1 MQNIQQGLENLKR
14 HIKIAP
20 EAPGVYRM
28 LGENDEVLYVGKAKN
43 IKKRI
48 VAYSHFDKLP
58 IRLQRMVSQI
68 KRMEFIIVENEAKA
82 LLMENELIKELEP
95 KYNILLKDD
104 KTFPH
109 LVIDVTSKFPSLRKY
124 RGKRQDKNKY
134 FGPFASVTAVNSVL
148 DIVQKAFLL
157 RSCRDGVFNNRQR
170 PCLMYQ
176 IKRCS
181 APCVG
186 RISEEDYK
194 LLVKE
199 AIDFLEGKNTKL
211 QEELSQQMN
220 EASERMDYETALV
233 LRDRIRA
240 LASVQRGNN
249 VEYADIKSVDMIA
262 LVRKNNLVCIQV
274 FFIRSGQNC
283 GNAPYFPKQIEDAD
297 DNEILEAFLSSFY
310 SSHIPPKEIVL
321 SQEIENKEFLE
332 KALSTRINTYQ
343 KGNKAHIINM
353 VKANAEAS
361 IDRKIAEQASVK
373 SNLEEMVKWFDLPRI
388 PQRIEIYDNSHNQ
401 GTFAIGAMVVATPDG
416 FDKKSY
422 RQFNI
427 KESDFKHRQE
437 ENDFKRYL
445 EASSGARNSCTP
457 TYTQVS
463 ALREPPLS
471 NSLKSFSENI
481 EERYLEASSG
491 AGNSCTSTYTQVS
504 ALREPPLSNSL
515 KSFSENIEERHLEAS
530 SGAGNSCT
538 PTYTQVS
545 ALREPPLSNSL
556 KSFSENIEEHHLE
569 ASSGAGNLSNQSA
582 NSSQKIIN
590 QDDFLMMKEVLLRRF
605 ARMTPENKPDVILLD
620 GGLGQLH
627 AVHEALKDFDLSGI
641 AIIAISKGPDR
652 NAGKEFYHQLG
663 KESFSLPFQSP
674 IAFYLQNLR
683 DEAHRFAI
691 GTHRAR
697 RAKSISKSRLDEI
710 EGIGARRKRDLL
722 NYFGSVE
729 EISQSSVKDLQ
740 KVEGISKKTAEKIY
754 NYFHIS

>member
-1 MQNIQQGLENLKR
+1 MAKGRLFLANIKQGLEILKNN
-14 HIKIAP
+14 IKIAP

-28 LGENDEVLYVGKAKN
+28 LGEDDKVLYVGKAKN

-48 VAYSHFDKLP
+48 VAYSHINKLP
-58 IRLQRMVSQI
+58 VRLQRMVSEI

-109 LVIDVTSKFPSLRKY
+109 LMIDVESEYPCLRKY

-134 FGPFASVTAVNSVL
+134 FGPFASVGAVNNVV
-148 DIVQKAFLL
+148 DILQKAFLL
-157 RSCRDGVFNNRQR
+157 RSCRDAVFNNRQR

-186 RISEEDYK
+186 KISAEDYR
-194 LLVKE
+194 LLVRE
-199 AIDFLEGKNTKL
+199 AIDFLEGKNARI
-211 QEELSQQMN
+211 QEELSQKMQ
-220 EASERMDYETALV
+220 EASDNTDYETALV

-240 LASVQRGNN
+240 LTSVQQGNN
-249 VEYADIKSVDMIA
+249 VEYADIKSVDMVA
-262 LVRKNNLVCIQV
+262 LARKGDLVCIQV

-283 GNAPYFPKQIEDAD
+283 GNAPYFPKQIEGASDE
-297 DNEILEAFLSSFY
+297 EILEAFLGSFY
-310 SSHIPPKEIVL
+310 TTHIPPREIVVSHQL
-321 SQEIENKEFLE
+321 ENRVFLE
-332 KALSTRINTYQ
+332 EAIGSRINTYQ
-343 KGNKAHIINM
+343 KGNKAQIMKN
-353 VKANAEAS
+353 VLANAAAS
-361 IDRKIAEQASVK
+361 LDRRVAEQASVK
-373 SNLEEMVKWFDLPRI
+373 NNLDEMVKWFGLPRV

-401 GTFAIGAMVVATPDG
+401 GSFAIGAMVVATPEG

-427 KESDFKHRQE
+427 KESDFKHR
-437 ENDFKRYL
+437 L
-445 EASSGARNSCTP
+445 AASSNNA
-457 TYTQVS
+457 
-463 ALREPPLS
+463 
-471 NSLKSFSENI
+471 
-481 EERYLEASSG
+481 
-491 AGNSCTSTYTQVS
+491 
-504 ALREPPLSNSL
+504 
-515 KSFSENIEERHLEAS
+515 
-530 SGAGNSCT
+530 
-538 PTYTQVS
+538 
-545 ALREPPLSNSL
+545 
-556 KSFSENIEEHHLE
+556 
-569 ASSGAGNLSNQSA
+569 
-582 NSSQKIIN
+582 KIIN

-605 ARMTPENKPDVILLD
+605 AKMTPENKPDVILLD

-641 AIIAISKGPDR
+641 AIIAISKGPER

-697 RAKSISKSRLDEI
+697 RAKSIYKSRLDEI
-710 EGIGARRKRDLL
+710 EGIGGKRKRDLL

-729 EISQSSVKDLQ
+729 EISQAGVKDLQ
-740 KVEGISKKTAEKIY
+740 KVPGISKKTAEKIY
-754 NYFHIS
+754 NYFHF